1 VTIPQPFQYQGS
13 KRALASLILQYLP
26 SNIQRLVEPFSGS
39 AAISIAA
46 AASRRTKE
54 FWLNDFNKPLA
65 ELLTLMINN
74 PKELGKF
81 YEELWRAD
89 HADALEHY
97 YQVRESF
104 NRSRDA
110 RLLLYLLA
118 RCVKGAVRY
127 NGEGLFNQSPDKR
140 RLGTRPETMKQNIA
154 TISALLRGKTIVTSQ
169 SYEDVL
175 ANVRGDDVVY
185 MDPPYQGVC
194 GERDSRY
201 FAGIDFDDFVAEL
214 ETLNHKYIRY
224 LVSYD
229 GRLGNRSYGKR
240 LPERLNLTLVEI
252 EAGRSSQ
259 ATLLGRS
266 EITVE
271 SLYLSPAL
279 ADELEA
285 QPAIRRRKNDEQ
297 MQLMETPPPYGKK
310 TKISQRISRTVRVS
324 YRKTSKNGH

>member
-1 VTIPQPFQYQGS
+1 VSFPQPFQYQGS
-13 KRALASLILQYLP
+13 KRVLAPLILRYLP
-26 SNIQRLVEPFSGS
+26 ENMTRLVEPFCGS
-39 AAISIAA
+39 AAVSIAA
-46 AASRRTKE
+46 AARGRAKE
-54 FWLNDFNKPLA
+54 FWLNDFNKSLA
-65 ELLTLMINN
+65 ELLALMINS
-74 PKELGKF
+74 PRELAKS
-81 YEELWRAD
+81 YADLWRAD
-89 HADALEHY
+89 HEDALEHY

-104 NRSRDA
+104 NRSHDA

-140 RLGTRPETMKQNIA
+140 RLGTRPETMKENIA
-154 TISALLRGKTIVTSQ
+154 AISALLRGRSIVTSQ

-175 ANVRGDDVVY
+175 ANVRPDDVVY

-201 FAGIDFDDFVAEL
+201 FAGISFDDFAAEL

-229 GRLGNRSYGKR
+229 GRSGNRIYGKP
-240 LPERLNLTLVEI
+240 LPAKLNLTLVEI

-266 EITVE
+266 EMTVE

-279 ADELEA
+279 ADEIIESNIPLLA
-285 QPAIRRRKNDEQ
+285 AP
-297 MQLMETPPPYGKK
+297 
-310 TKISQRISRTVRVS
+310 
-324 YRKTSKNGH
+324 

>member
-1 VTIPQPFQYQGS
+1 M
-13 KRALASLILQYLP
+13 
-26 SNIQRLVEPFSGS
+26 QRLIEPFCGS
-39 AAISIAA
+39 AAVSIAA
-46 AASRRTKE
+46 AARGRAKE

-65 ELLTLMINN
+65 ELLAAMINS
-74 PKELGKF
+74 PKALSLF
-81 YEELWRAD
+81 YEKLWRD
-89 HADALEHY
+89 NHEDALEHY

-104 NRSRDA
+104 NRNHDA

-140 RLGTRPETMKQNIA
+140 RLGTRPETMKENIA
-154 TISALLRGKTIVTSQ
+154 TISTLLHGKTIVTSL

-175 ANVRGDDVVY
+175 ANARTDDVIY

-201 FAGIDFDDFVAEL
+201 FAGIDFEEFVTEL
-214 ETLNHKYIRY
+214 ESLNHRSIRY

-229 GRLGNRSYGKR
+229 GRLGNRIYGKP
-240 LPERLNLTLVEI
+240 LPARLNLTLVEI

-266 EITVE
+266 EMTVE

-279 ADELEA
+279 ADELGA
-285 QPAIRRRKNDEQ
+285 RPFIHRRRQDEQ
-297 MQLMETPPPYGKK
+297 IQLLETPPPYGKK
-310 TKISQRISRTVRVS
+310 AKISKGIS
-324 YRKTSKNGH
+324 

>member
-1 VTIPQPFQYQGS
+1 M
-13 KRALASLILQYLP
+13 LAAVILRYLP
-26 SNIQRLVEPFSGS
+26 ASMTRLVEPFCGS
-39 AAISIAA
+39 AAVSIAA
-46 AASRRTKE
+46 AARERARE

-65 ELLTLMINN
+65 ELLALMINN
-74 PKELGKF
+74 PKELAGF
-81 YEELWRAD
+81 YAELWRAD

-97 YQVRESF
+97 YQVRELF
-104 NRSRDA
+104 NRNHDA

-140 RLGTRPETMKQNIA
+140 RLGTQPATMKQNIA
-154 TISALLRGKTIVTSQ
+154 AISTLLRGKTIVTSL

-201 FAGIDFDDFVAEL
+201 FAGISFDDFVAEL
-214 ETLNHKYIRY
+214 ETLNHKCIRY

-229 GRLGNRSYGKR
+229 GRLGNRSYGKP
-240 LPERLNLTLVEI
+240 LPAKLNLTLMEI

-259 ATLLGRS
+259 ATLLGR
-266 EITVE
+266 EEMTVE

-285 QPAIRRRKNDEQ
+285 EPAIHRYRQDGQ
-297 MQLMETPPPYGKK
+297 MQLMEIPTPYGKK
-310 TKISQRISRTVRVS
+310 AKIPKRVR
-324 YRKTSKNGH
+324 

>member
-1 VTIPQPFQYQGS
+1 MTVPQPFQYQGS
-13 KRALASLILQYLP
+13 KRALAPLILQYLP
-26 SNIQRLVEPFSGS
+26 VSTTRLVEPFCGS
-39 AAISIAA
+39 AALSIATA
-46 AASRRTKE
+46 AHGRAKE
-54 FWLNDFNKPLA
+54 FWLNDFNAPLA
-65 ELLTLMINN
+65 KLLSFIVNE
-74 PKELGKF
+74 PKELAKF
-81 YEELWRAD
+81 YNELWRGD

-104 NRSRDA
+104 NRTQDA

-140 RLGTRPETMKQNIA
+140 RLGTQPATMQASLNA
-154 TISALLRGKTIVTSQ
+154 ISTLLRGKTIVTSL

-201 FAGIDFDDFVAEL
+201 FAGIAYDDFVAEL

-229 GRLGNRSYGKR
+229 GRLGNRSYGKP
-240 LPERLNLTLVEI
+240 LPAKLNLTLVEI

-259 ATLLGRS
+259 ATLLGRD
-266 EITVE
+266 EMTVE

-279 ADELEA
+279 AEQLEVG
-285 QPAIRRRKNDEQ
+285 PAMHRKHRDEQ
-297 MQLMETPPPYGKK
+297 MQLMEKPIPYGK
-310 TKISQRISRTVRVS
+310 TKISKRVS
-324 YRKTSKNGH
+324 

>member
-1 VTIPQPFQYQGS
+1 MTLPQPFQYQGS
-13 KRALASLILQYLP
+13 KRALASLILRYLP
-26 SNIQRLVEPFSGS
+26 ENVTRLVEPFCGS
-39 AAISIAA
+39 AAVSIAA
-46 AASRRTKE
+46 SARGRVKE

-65 ELLTLMINN
+65 ELLTLMINS
-74 PKELGKF
+74 PKELAKF

-89 HADALEHY
+89 HEDALEHY
-97 YQVRESF
+97 YQVREKF
-104 NRSRDA
+104 NRHQDA

-140 RLGTRPETMKQNIA
+140 RLGTQPATMRRNIA
-154 TISALLRGKTIVTSQ
+154 TISSLLRGKTIVTSS

-175 ANVRGDDVVY
+175 ANVRPDDVVY
-185 MDPPYQGVC
+185 FDPPYQGVC

-201 FAGIDFDDFVAEL
+201 FAGISFDDFVTEL
-214 ETLNHKYIRY
+214 EALNHRYIRY

-229 GRLGNRSYGKR
+229 GRLGNRVYGKP
-240 LPERLNLTLVEI
+240 LPAKLNLTLVEI

-266 EITVE
+266 EMTVE

-279 ADELEA
+279 SDELEA
-285 QPAIRRRKNDEQ
+285 HPAIHRRRNGEQ
-297 MQLMETPPPYGKK
+297 MQLMETTSPYGKK
-310 TKISQRISRTVRVS
+310 AKISKRVS
-324 YRKTSKNGH
+324 

>member
-1 VTIPQPFQYQGS
+1 VIVPQPFQYQGS
-13 KRALASLILQYLP
+13 KRALVPLILRYLP
-26 SNIQRLVEPFSGS
+26 QKMSRLVEPFCGS
-39 AAISIAA
+39 AAVSIATIA
-46 AASRRTKE
+46 RGRAKE

-65 ELLTLMINN
+65 ELLALMINN
-74 PKELGKF
+74 PRDLGQF
-81 YEELWRAD
+81 YEELWRGD
-89 HADALEHY
+89 HEDALEHY
-97 YQVRESF
+97 YQVREAF
-104 NRSRDA
+104 NRNHDA

-127 NGEGLFNQSPDKR
+127 NGDGLFNQSPDKR
-140 RLGTRPETMKQNIA
+140 RLGTRPDTMKRNIA
-154 TISALLRGKTIVTSQ
+154 AISALLRGKTVVTSQ

-201 FAGIDFDDFVAEL
+201 FAGIDYDDFVSEL
-214 ETLNHKYIRY
+214 EILNHKYIRY

-229 GRLGNRSYGKR
+229 GRLGNRSYGKP
-240 LPERLNLTLVEI
+240 LPEKLKLVLVEI

-259 ATLLGRS
+259 ATLLGRR

-285 QPAIRRRKNDEQ
+285 QPAMHRRNQNDQ
-297 MQLMETPPPYGKK
+297 MVLMETLLTYGKK
-310 TKISQRISRTVRVS
+310 AKVSKRIS
-324 YRKTSKNGH
+324 